1 MFPSLDE
8 YLNTYKQFE
17 LFGLSHW
24 VAIFLFLLLVVLLS
38 WYAKTYLNANQQNRV
53 GITIGLIV
61 FLNYPIW
68 IILEI
73 FAGSFDV
80 TLHLP
85 LHLCRFANLLIP
97 FVMIKRNYFVFEI
110 LYFWGLSGMLQG
122 MITPDI
128 VEDFPHFHYFRYFA
142 GHHLLVVAVIYAV
155 VVYNL
160 KPTLNSLIKAF
171 IALNAFLVIA
181 LFANLVLDAN
191 YFWIMGKPPAGSL
204 LDYMGP
210 WPWYILTGEFVALGH
225 FILAYLLYLLIDK
238 INARS

>member
-1 MFPSLDE
+1 MCIRDS
-8 YLNTYKQFE
+8 
-17 LFGLSHW
+17 
-24 VAIFLFLLLVVLLS
+24 
-38 WYAKTYLNANQQNRV
+38 
-53 GITIGLIV
+53 
-61 FLNYPIW
+61 
-68 IILEI
+68 
-73 FAGSFDV
+73 
-80 TLHLP
+80 
-85 LHLCRFANLLIP
+85 
-97 FVMIKRNYFVFEI
+97 
-110 LYFWGLSGMLQG
+110 
-122 MITPDI
+122 
-128 VEDFPHFHYFRYFA
+128 
-142 GHHLLVVAVIYAV
+142 LLVVAVIYAV

-204 LDYMGP
+204 LDFMGP

>member
-24 VAIFLFLLLVVLLS
+24 VAIFLFLLLVVLLP

-160 KPTLNSLIKAF
+160 KPTINSLIKAF

-204 LDYMGP
+204 LDFMGP

>member
-1 MFPSLDE
+1 MFPFLDE
-8 YLNTYKQFE
+8 YLNTYNQFE
-17 LFGLSHW
+17 LFGLYQW
-24 VAIFLFLLLVVLLS
+24 AEIFLFLILVFLLP
-38 WYAKTYLNANQQNRV
+38 WYAKTYLNTNQQNRV
-53 GITIGLIV
+53 GIALGLIV
-61 FLNYPIW
+61 FINYPIW

-80 TLHLP
+80 ALHLP

-97 FVMIKRNYFVFEI
+97 FVMVKRNYFVFEI
-110 LYFWGLSGMLQG
+110 LYFWGLSGMLQN

-160 KPTLNSLIKAF
+160 KPTLNSLKKAF
-171 IALNAFLVIA
+171 IALNVFLVIA
-181 LFANLVLDAN
+181 FFANLALDAN

-204 LDYMGP
+204 LDFMGP

>member
-1 MFPSLDE
+1 MFPILDE
-8 YLNTYKQFE
+8 YLNTYNQFE

-24 VAIFLFLLLVVLLS
+24 AAIFLFLILVFLLP
-38 WYAKTYLNANQQNRV
+38 WYAKTYLNTNQQNRV
-53 GITIGLIV
+53 GIALGLIV
-61 FLNYPIW
+61 FINYPIW

-97 FVMIKRNYFVFEI
+97 FVMVKRNYFVFEI

-155 VVYNL
+155 VVYKL
-160 KPTLNSLIKAF
+160 KPTLISLK
-171 IALNAFLVIA
+171 NC
-181 LFANLVLDAN
+181 
-191 YFWIMGKPPAGSL
+191 
-204 LDYMGP
+204 
-210 WPWYILTGEFVALGH
+210 
-225 FILAYLLYLLIDK
+225 LLYTSD
-238 INARS
+238 AADE

>member
-8 YLNTYKQFE
+8 YLNTYNQFE

-24 VAIFLFLLLVVLLS
+24 VAIFLFLLLVFLVP
-38 WYAKTYLNANQQNRV
+38 WYSKTYLNINQQNRV
-53 GITIGLIV
+53 GIALGLIV

-80 TLHLP
+80 SLHLP

-142 GHHLLVVAVIYAV
+142 GHHLLVIAIIYAV
-155 VVYNL
+155 VVYDL
-160 KPTLNSLIKAF
+160 KPTLNSLKKAF
-171 IALNAFLVIA
+171 IALNGFLVIA
-181 LFANLVLDAN
+181 LFANLALDAN

-204 LDYMGP
+204 LDFMGP

-225 FILAYLLYLLIDK
+225 FILAYFLYLLIDK

>member
-24 VAIFLFLLLVVLLS
+24 VAIFLFLLLVVLLP

-160 KPTLNSLIKAF
+160 KPTLNSLKKAF
-171 IALNAFLVIA
+171 IALNVFLVIA
-181 LFANLVLDAN
+181 FFANLALDAN

-204 LDYMGP
+204 LDFMGP
-210 WPWYILTGEFVALGH
+210 WPWYILTGQFVALGH

>member
-1 MFPSLDE
+1 MFSSVDE
-8 YLNTYKQFE
+8 YLNNYDQFE

-24 VAIFLFLLLVVLLS
+24 AAIFLFLLLVFLLP
-38 WYAKTYLNANQQNRV
+38 WYAKTHLNTNQQNRV
-53 GITIGLIV
+53 GIALGLIV
-61 FLNYPIW
+61 FINYPIW

-73 FAGSFDV
+73 LAGSFDLS
-80 TLHLP
+80 LHLP

-155 VVYNL
+155 VVYKL
-160 KPTLNSLIKAF
+160 KPTLISLKKAF
-171 IALNAFLVIA
+171 IGLNVFLVIA
-181 LFANLVLDAN
+181 LFANLILNAN

-210 WPWYILTGEFVALGH
+210 VSYTHLTLPTIYSV
-225 FILAYLLYLLIDK
+225 
-238 INARS
+238 